1 MTKLCEHVFFMA
13 INGHGKKKNKGQSA
27 LKYARKVIPMVQE
40 MKICELKINKICET
54 F

>member
-13 INGHGKKKNKGQSA
+13 INGHGKKLKGQSA
-27 LKYARKVIPMVQE
+27 LNFVRKGVPIVQE
-40 MKICELKINKICET
+40 MKICEFQKKVCET